1 MTLLIVQVWKEYV
14 PKASISF
21 LEYDKPCA
29 AKWKVSIESDAG
41 GTLYTGDQ
49 ADPAVL
55 TKIVKAGAQF
65 DMIVDDGGH
74 FANQMILSLELLW
87 PLIKPGGFY
96 VVEDIHCNYEPAY
109 SEGDFGARGT
119 FMRYLKHQLDL
130 LLSMGTPNVVP
141 RGSEALVSDLI
152 SIDCFA
158 QSCVFIK
165 MASRGKNL
173 HSF

>member
-1 MTLLIVQVWKEYV
+1 MQVWQEYV

-21 LEYDKPCA
+21 LEYDKACA
-29 AKWKVSIESDAG
+29 ATWKARVEASAG

-55 TKIVKAGAQF
+55 TEIVKAGAQF

-96 VVEDIHCNYEPAY
+96 VVEDIQCNYVPAY
-109 SEGDFGARGT
+109 VQGDFGLRGT

-130 LLSMGTPNVVP
+130 LLSMGITNVVP
-141 RGSEALVSDLI
+141 MGSEALLLDLL

-158 QSCVFIK
+158 QSCVFTK
-165 MASRGKNL
+165 MASRGE
-173 HSF
+173 